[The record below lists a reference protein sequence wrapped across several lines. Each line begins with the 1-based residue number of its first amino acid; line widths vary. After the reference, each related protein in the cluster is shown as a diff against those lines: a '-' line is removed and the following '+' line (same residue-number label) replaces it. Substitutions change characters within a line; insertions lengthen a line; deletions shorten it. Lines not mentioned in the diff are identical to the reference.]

1 MMAMARWQLGPVRF
15 KIPIHFVERINIFQA
30 KCLIISYDSSMD
42 SSCKCIIHI
51 RFVTKLV
58 VLIKFLQLRKNRFLS
73 QGMQNPTNHVGLFRA
88 KNWIVENWN
97 GKLDFDFSSSSTK
110 LQCESCE
117 RSEKQS
123 RLLLLFYPSH
133 LSCRNCKGRS
143 PREVNNT
150 RWFF

>member
-1 MMAMARWQLGPVRF
+1 MQIFVAKLTLAKVAHTLKG
-15 KIPIHFVERINIFQA
+15 FVERINIFQA

-73 QGMQNPTNHVGLFRA
+73 QGMQNPNHVGLFRA

-110 LQCESCE
+110 LQCESREE
-117 RSEKQS
+117 REAKQIIVVI
-123 RLLLLFYPSH
+123 
-133 LSCRNCKGRS
+133 LSISSQLSKL
-143 PREVNNT
+143 
-150 RWFF
+150 

>member
-1 MMAMARWQLGPVRF
+1 MGVDQWWNVEMMAMARWQLGPVRF

-73 QGMQNPTNHVGLFRA
+73 QGMQNPNHLGLFRA

-110 LQCESCE
+110 LQCESREE
-117 RSEKQS
+117 REAKQIIVVI
-123 RLLLLFYPSH
+123 
-133 LSCRNCKGRS
+133 LSISSQLSKL
-143 PREVNNT
+143 
-150 RWFF
+150 